1 MPISHHIDRDQ
12 RLVIATPNGVKTDAD
27 SFGYEQDV
35 WPRPENSGY
44 DEIFDLTDVTEIE
57 FVSVDRV
64 SEFADMASSMDSP
77 GSRSRFAIVATT
89 PLHFGLA
96 RMYQGHREMT
106 KPGNKIV
113 HVFSSRAEALEWLGI
128 GNPASNAGVKKTG

>member
-12 RLVIATPNGVKTDAD
+12 RLVIATPNGVMTDAD

-64 SEFADMASSMDSP
+64 SEFADMASSIDRKST
-77 GSRSRFAIVATT
+77 R
-89 PLHFGLA
+89 L
-96 RMYQGHREMT
+96 
-106 KPGNKIV
+106 N
-113 HVFSSRAEALEWLGI
+113 SSHG
-128 GNPASNAGVKKTG
+128 